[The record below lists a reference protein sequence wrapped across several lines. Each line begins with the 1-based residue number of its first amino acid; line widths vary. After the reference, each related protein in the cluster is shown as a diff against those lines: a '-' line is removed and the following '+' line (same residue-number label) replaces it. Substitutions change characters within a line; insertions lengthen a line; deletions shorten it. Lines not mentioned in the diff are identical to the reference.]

1 MIGRRGLPQL
11 EHLGNH
17 DDATSLPRQ
26 SRQHRQRRRHGVD
39 VGVVGVVDKEKITTE
54 FRNIHPVGALDAH
67 RAESVGDELGGD
79 ARGQRQPR
87 GGQGVGHVVH
97 AGHGQLDAAGLGK
110 TGQVE
115 VEGRSGSRVQVH
127 VLGPQVGLSP
137 PGGEGQDA
145 CRCELGHGGGAGV
158 VGVEDGYSLGPQ
170 AGDDLRLGR
179 GDSLDGAEP
188 THVGVADHEDPG
200 RVQRGD
206 VGEVGDVARSGG
218 PHLQD
223 EVAGGLVGLQHGQRQ
238 ADLVVEAGPGGHC
251 GAGGGQELTSEVLGG
266 GLAHRAGHRHHGET
280 IALLGCRLAQCL
292 QVGAGQRAEGRHGVL
307 HEDEPHGRVLGLPL
321 GQSAAG
327 GLQVGDDGADGA
339 QVAGRS
345 QVGVAVGALAVH
357 GDEQ

>member
-1 MIGRRGLPQL
+1 M
-11 EHLGNH
+11 
-17 DDATSLPRQ
+17 
-26 SRQHRQRRRHGVD
+26 
-39 VGVVGVVDKEKITTE
+39 
-54 FRNIHPVGALDAH
+54 
-67 RAESVGDELGGD
+67 
-79 ARGQRQPR
+79 
-87 GGQGVGHVVH
+87 H

-115 VEGRSGSRVQVH
+115 VEGRSGSRVQIH

-158 VGVEDGYSLGPQ
+158 VGVEDGDSLGPQ

-200 RVQRGD
+200 RVQGGD
-206 VGEVGDVARSGG
+206 VGEVGDVPGSGC

-238 ADLVVEAGPGGHC
+238 TDLVVEAGPGRHRGS
-251 GAGGGQELTSEVLGG
+251 GGGQELTGEVLGG

-280 IALLGCRLAQCL
+280 LTALGCAPAQPL

-307 HEDEPHGRVLGLPL
+307 HEDEPHGRRLGLPL

-327 GLQVGDDGADGA
+327 GLQVGDDGSDGT
-339 QVAGRS
+339 QGPGRS
-345 QVGVAVGALAVH
+345 QVGVAVGALTVN